1 MTKLETKLTIPE
13 RKKLI
18 INDSIVLDE
27 NNMYNALSSILI
39 FITVVALMM
48 IAVAVQNISHDLMR
62 LL

>member
-13 RKKLI
+13 RKKLV
-18 INDSIVLDE
+18 INDNIVIDE
-27 NNMYNALSSILI
+27 KNMYNAFSSILI
-39 FITVVALMM
+39 FITVVALML